1 MSSVKGPDVFS
12 RDPQGSTLSRVLH
25 VTLLQRKAAIVSIA
39 VVRKTLAALEK
50 LAESDEPLSLAVL
63 SARAQLPKPTAHR
76 ILQTLA
82 ALGYVAQEETGKYY
96 LTTRLDSLAQSSR
109 YRDLKARAIPA
120 MNALHRQF
128 NETVNLGVLE
138 GSRVHYIHVI
148 ETSRSLRMMVQ
159 PNAADEYYFTAIGR
173 AIAAHLPPPQI
184 EAILKST
191 AFRPVTPKTVASP
204 KKLQKILDE
213 TRRRGWA
220 IDDEESVLGVICLAA
235 PVFVDGNPAAA
246 ISVTMPKIRATQKV
260 RQAVVAS
267 LLSLPL

>member
-1 MSSVKGPDVFS
+1 M
-12 RDPQGSTLSRVLH
+12 
-25 VTLLQRKAAIVSIA
+25 SIA
-39 VVRKTLAALEK
+39 VVRKTLAALGK

-63 SARAQLPKPTAHR
+63 SPAAQLPKPTAHR

-96 LTTRLDSLAQSSR
+96 LTTR
-109 YRDLKARAIPA
+109 ARQPRPEQPLPRPESPGPIPA

-173 AIAAHLPPPQI
+173 AIAAHLRRRRRSKRSSSPPPSARSRQ
-184 EAILKST
+184 
-191 AFRPVTPKTVASP
+191 RPSASP
-204 KKLQKILDE
+204 KKLQKILRRDPPPRLGD
-213 TRRRGWA
+213 RRRGVGPRRNLPA
-220 IDDEESVLGVICLAA
+220 VS
-235 PVFVDGNPAAA
+235 VFVDGNPAAA
-246 ISVTMPKIRATQKV
+246 ISVTMPKILRHPESPPG
-260 RQAVVAS
+260 RRS
-267 LLSLPL
+267 LAGFAAIVIAQGGRDRSHRGKGRRRFSQMRFS